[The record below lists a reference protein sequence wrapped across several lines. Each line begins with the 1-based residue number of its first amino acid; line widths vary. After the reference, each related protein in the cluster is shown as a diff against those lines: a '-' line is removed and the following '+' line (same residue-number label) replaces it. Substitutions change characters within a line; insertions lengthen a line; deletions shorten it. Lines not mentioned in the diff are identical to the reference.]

1 MMCELMVCTLRNLG
15 SFSAE
20 IIKLA
25 IKEAD
30 GHQDFYPIVVNEE
43 KEITHENIEIIK
55 GDIHIQVPDNTD
67 IDMLMNMLKVL
78 LC

>member
-1 MMCELMVCTLRNLG
+1 M
-15 SFSAE
+15 
-20 IIKLA
+20 A

-30 GHQDFYPIVVNEE
+30 DDQDFYPLVVNEE

-55 GDIHIQVPDNTD
+55 GDIHIHVPDNID
-67 IDMLMNMLKVL
+67 IDVLVNMLKVL